1 MGKSSRNIS
10 DSNSDVSED
19 LSFESLS
26 QKVVELKNALCNQ
39 DKLLCKVFH
48 ENKKL
53 NLELKSFFS
62 KIASL
67 MSVHDDISAKPYDN
81 FKMIMVSYADL

>member
-53 NLELKSFFS
+53 NLELKSSFS